1 MGLIK
6 RNTRVAKMTQT
17 LSQVKDLEK
26 FIQKHGEDSFIS
38 QTISKMLSFK
48 IRKYAKDIKRLDEEI
63 IHKMK
68 SAAFFKAF
76 QEGKIGDDLD
86 FIEWSS
92 IYKMQKQLIEK
103 EAELEG
109 IK

>member
-1 MGLIK
+1 
-6 RNTRVAKMTQT
+6 MTQT

-48 IRKYAKDIKRLDEEI
+48 IRKYAKDIKRLDEELKGFEI